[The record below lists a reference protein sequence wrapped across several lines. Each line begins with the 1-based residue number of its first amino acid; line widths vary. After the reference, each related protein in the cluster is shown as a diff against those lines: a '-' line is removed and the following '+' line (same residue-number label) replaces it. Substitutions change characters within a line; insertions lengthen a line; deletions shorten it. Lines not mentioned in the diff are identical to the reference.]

1 MFETIIFLLLVI
13 VLIVLLTFKANT
25 AKAITILESE
35 IIQLSE
41 QLKAFR
47 EKLAE
52 TARTVKEAPAT
63 TPPPPKPPQTESR
76 AVPDALPFPMRVSTP
91 VPEQPPVQD
100 AAFTPATPE
109 PAQPTPPVEA
119 ATPILERAFTP
130 ASSEPGQSAPPA
142 EATAPVSQAAFT
154 PASQEPGQPPI
165 PPAQKIPSTQEPKQ
179 HRTAFTA
186 APKEEKPSFWDK
198 NPDLEKFIGENL
210 FNKIGIAVL
219 VLGIG
224 FFLKYAIDKQWINE
238 IGRTFIG
245 IICGGLLIGVA
256 HRLRKTF
263 AAFSSVLIGGGVSIL
278 YFTITIAFHQYH
290 LISQTLAF
298 ILTILITA
306 FTVLLSL
313 AYNRKELA
321 IIAILGGFSAP
332 FMVSTGEGNV
342 PVLFSYILILNI
354 GMLVLAYFKKWNVV
368 NVICYVATII
378 LYGSWLVLSLNKTA
392 PAKPVP
398 YGAGLIFGTL
408 FYLVF
413 FLMNVVNNVKNRARF
428 SYLDISILLT
438 NTFLYYAA
446 GMAIL
451 YQMSGT
457 TYQGLFTVL
466 IAVFNCAFAY
476 SLYKNER
483 VDRTLIFLLIGL
495 VLTFASLTA
504 PVQLHG
510 NYITMFWAAET
521 VLLLWL
527 WQKSGIV
534 LMKYVSV
541 IVLVLMFISL
551 IMDWTQV
558 GEAEDVPH
566 LLPFINKVFIT
577 GIVAIVA
584 VLLLLRLNR
593 NEAPEKPFVLDIP
606 VKLYAVALGFLSILL
621 IYVTLILEL
630 WYQSSFY
637 FPLLMPVI
645 TGAFNYVFIT
655 VLLYMLRRREGWQQ
669 FTGLGMA
676 VGVALIL
683 AFPFFYNWAVID
695 LRTAVLTAKAP
706 AAWFFVHYF
715 LPISWVCLLYQLYK
729 TLLPIGRKDYMVAFQ
744 WFASVL
750 VLYMASAS
758 LDHLVVYIAGGSGP
772 ALKQILHNTHRVGFA
787 ILWGAFAF
795 VLIYLGLRWKSKMI
809 RIISISVFG
818 VTLLKLFFFDF
829 AGLGEGGKI
838 AAFISLG
845 IILLIISFMYQR
857 LKRILFTDEP
867 PTIAPETHE

>member
-1 MFETIIFLLLVI
+1 MFETIIFLLLVV

-25 AKAITILESE
+25 GRAITILQSE
-35 IIQLSE
+35 IIQLRE
-41 QLKAFR
+41 QLKAYR

-52 TARTVKEAPAT
+52 TPPVVREALPRPPETEMRPA
-63 TPPPPKPPQTESR
+63 
-76 AVPDALPFPMRVSTP
+76 PDAMRVS
-91 VPEQPPVQD
+91 PPV
-100 AAFTPATPE
+100 PE

-119 ATPILERAFTP
+119 ATPIQEAAIP
-130 ASSEPGQSAPPA
+130 ESAQPTQTIPPVR
-142 EATAPVSQAAFT
+142 EAAFT
-154 PASQEPGQPPI
+154 ATREP
-165 PPAQKIPSTQEPKQ
+165 EPEQ
-179 HRTAFTA
+179 
-186 APKEEKPSFWDK
+186 EKPSFWDNFLDK

-263 AAFSSVLIGGGVSIL
+263 APFSSVLIGGGVSVL

-290 LISQTLAF
+290 LIGQTLAF
-298 ILTILITA
+298 ILTVLITA
-306 FTVLLSL
+306 FTVFLSL

-332 FMVSTGEGNV
+332 FMVSTGEGNI

-368 NVICYVATII
+368 NVICYAATVI
-378 LYGSWLVLSLNKTA
+378 LYGSWLVMSLNQTT
-392 PAKPVP
+392 PARPVP
-398 YGAGLIFGTL
+398 YAAGLIFGTL

-451 YQMSGT
+451 YQLSGT

-521 VLLLWL
+521 VLLCWL

-541 IVLVLMFISL
+541 IILGLMFVSL
-551 IMDWTQV
+551 VMDWTQI
-558 GEAEDVPH
+558 EDPGARH
-566 LLPFINKVFIT
+566 LLPFINRVFIT
-577 GIVAIVA
+577 GAVA
-584 VLLLLRLNR
+584 VVAVFLLLKLSR
-593 NEAPEKPFVLDIP
+593 NEARERPFVLDIP
-606 VKLYAVALGFLSILL
+606 VKLYRVALGFFSIVL
-621 IYVTLILEL
+621 IYITVILEL

-637 FPLLMPVI
+637 FPLLTPVV
-645 TGAFNYVFIT
+645 TGTFNYVFVT
-655 VLLYMLRRREGWQQ
+655 VLLFTCRRRGNWRQ
-669 FTGLGMA
+669 F
-676 VGVALIL
+676 VALGLCIGL
-683 AFPFFYNWAVID
+683 ALAWAYPLYYNWAVID
-695 LRTAVLTAKAP
+695 LRTQVLAGKAP
-706 AAWFFVHYF
+706 AAWFFIHYL
-715 LPISWVCLLYQLYK
+715 LPIGWVCILYQLYRIV
-729 TLLPIGRKDYMVAFQ
+729 LSFERKDYMVAFQ
-744 WFASVL
+744 WFASVM

-758 LDHLVVYIAGGSGP
+758 LDQLVAYIAGGSGP
-772 ALKQILHNTHRVGFA
+772 ALEQVLHNTHRVGFA

-818 VTLLKLFFFDF
+818 ITLLKLFFFDF

-857 LKRILFTDEP
+857 LKRILFTDESS
-867 PTIAPETHE
+867 TIAPETHE